1 MQVDKHQ
8 YLHGGTLCF
17 FCPTCLRN
25 PKQVEEVLRKH
36 CLFLMFEGAKTLFNC
51 IYANESRA
59 RLLKLYKYV

>member
-1 MQVDKHQ
+1 M
-8 YLHGGTLCF
+8 F
-17 FCPTCLRN
+17 FFVQTCLRN